1 MQKIPLYQTKKVG
14 FCLSWDFFY
23 LFSIILKFSM
33 LLPFSPHFRAQEL
46 NYRAQ
51 KAQKCERTFCSAL
64 CCSCLLRD
72 IIPRLHFLVSNFHF
86 QMKQDVICGA
96 LFFLFAKL
104 VADKRP
110 QQEKKAQ
117 RELQPTSSLI
127 LVMHARRAISPRNNI
142 TWPCSHCSKR
152 IFSGVLLNLSP

>member
-1 MQKIPLYQTKKVG
+1 
-14 FCLSWDFFY
+14 
-23 LFSIILKFSM
+23 M

-110 QQEKKAQ
+110 QQGKKSTE
-117 RELQPTSSLI
+117 RTPTDVLAYFG
-127 LVMHARRAISPRNNI
+127 HARETRN
-142 TWPCSHCSKR
+142 
-152 IFSGVLLNLSP
+152 FSEEQYRLAVFPL

>member
-1 MQKIPLYQTKKVG
+1 
-14 FCLSWDFFY
+14 
-23 LFSIILKFSM
+23 M

-64 CCSCLLRD
+64 CCSCLLRG

-117 RELQPTSSLI
+117 RELQQTSSLI

-142 TWPCSHCSKR
+142 AWPCSHCR
-152 IFSGVLLNLSP
+152 REFSPVCCWICHLNQTFSFILFSVKESNDIWHRSCHVR